1 MLEPPAHFCVA
12 YCVVQVYG
20 ESDITYAA
28 CICVRKKDLY
38 ESVKALRTL
47 GGSGV
52 LVSPM
57 TYIFD
62 EEPRRWPEL
71 LREIGFDRDPLK
83 L

>member
-1 MLEPPAHFCVA
+1 M
-12 YCVVQVYG
+12 QVYG

-28 CICVRKKDLY
+28 CICVPKKDLY
-38 ESVKALRTL
+38 ASVKALRQL

-62 EEPRRWPEL
+62 EEPPRWNDL
-71 LREIGFDRDPLK
+71 LQEIGLDSDPLK
-83 L
+83 N